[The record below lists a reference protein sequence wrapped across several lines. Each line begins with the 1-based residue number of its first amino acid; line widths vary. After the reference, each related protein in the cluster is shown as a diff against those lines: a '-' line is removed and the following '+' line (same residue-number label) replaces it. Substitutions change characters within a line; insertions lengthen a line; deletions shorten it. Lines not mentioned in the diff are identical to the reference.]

1 MNTTKNMMAIA
12 INKSICKEYSNNSE
26 NYYTRTVYL
35 NDGDEFQ
42 IQLFNPQ
49 KFVIAAEIYING
61 DKLSNR
67 LILNP
72 GQRVW
77 LERYLD
83 NKHKFKFS
91 TYEVEGNDADVKQ
104 AIKDNG
110 DITVKFYKET
120 RTKDFNNYK
129 LKNYDITF
137 TNGNS
142 TGLDTIYSS
151 PSWSINNLNDT
162 ITTAYYSSAS
172 TIEPSFSTISASCSL
187 NSAISTLD
195 SYTTTASTN
204 TINIKNDD
212 MICETGRIEEGSV
225 STQEFETVDKSFE
238 YFAFKTEKIK
248 LLPSSQKPYTAGDL
262 QKLYCTECGKKIKT
276 QFKFCPYCGTEVD

>member
-26 NYYTRTVYL
+26 NFYTRTVYL

-61 DKLSNR
+61 EKLSNR

-120 RTKDFNNYK
+120 RTKEYNNYK
-129 LKNYDITF
+129 LKNYDIIF

-142 TGLDTIYSS
+142 TGLDTVYSS
-151 PSWSINNLNDT
+151 PSWTTNNLGNSV
-162 ITTAYYSSAS
+162 TTAYYSSAS
-172 TIEPSFSTISASCSL
+172 TVEPVFSTLTTSCSL
-187 NSAISTLD
+187 NSAVSTLD
-195 SYTTTASTN
+195 AYTTTTSAN
-204 TINIKNDD
+204 TISIKNDD
-212 MICETGRIEEGSV
+212 MICETGRIEEGSI
-225 STQEFETVDKSFE
+225 SNQEFETVNKSFE

-248 LLPSSQKPYTAGDL
+248 LMPVSQKPYTAGDL
-262 QKLYCTECGKKIKT
+262 QKLYCTECGKKIKS